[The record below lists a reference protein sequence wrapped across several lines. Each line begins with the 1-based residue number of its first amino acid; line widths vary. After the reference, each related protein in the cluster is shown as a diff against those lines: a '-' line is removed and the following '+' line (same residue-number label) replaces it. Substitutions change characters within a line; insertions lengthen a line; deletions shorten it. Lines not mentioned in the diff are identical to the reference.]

1 MIRFLVLGSL
11 LLVGFAQQTQQPEV
25 VPVVVALQDIPRGF
39 FLTEDA
45 VIGESAV
52 VSIVLYPADYLPAG
66 AAQSL
71 EQVMGQWVRMDIPRE
86 QPVSTYFLAPDLRQ
100 HPEAEL
106 PYPVAPSGYRVVKE
120 GLVEVTYDQPEKLHY
135 PDGLAAGDE
144 VQIIATTGLKVVW
157 QDETRILIPRATV
170 TLLTEETIIFSVT
183 PEEQTRLTEYL
194 ATGFPVTL
202 AAYAPSEGDNLILP
216 TEVITW
222 DMLTTRPVNPLVLPE
237 GADVLNLR
245 TLNE

>member
-1 MIRFLVLGSL
+1 MIRFLVLSSL
-11 LLVGFAQQTQQPEV
+11 LLVGFAQPIQQPEV
-25 VPVVVALQDIPRGF
+25 VPVVVALQEIPRGF

-52 VSIVLYPADYLPAG
+52 VGIALYPADYLPAG
-66 AAQSL
+66 AVQSL
-71 EQVMGQWVRMDIPRE
+71 EEVIGQWVRVDIPRE
-86 QPVSTYFLAPDLRQ
+86 QPVSAYFLAPDLRQ
-100 HPEAEL
+100 NPEAEL
-106 PYPVAPSGYRVVKE
+106 PYPVSPSGYRVVKE

-135 PDGLAAGDE
+135 PDGLAAGDD
-144 VQIIATTGLKVVW
+144 VLIIATTGLKIVW
-157 QDETRILIPRATV
+157 QDETTILIPRATV
-170 TLLTEETIIFSVT
+170 TLLTEEAIVFSVT
-183 PEEQTRLTEYL
+183 PEEQTRLSEYL

-202 AAYAPSEGDNLILP
+202 AAYAPSQADPPALTTNLM
-216 TEVITW
+216 TW

>member
-1 MIRFLVLGSL
+1 MIRFLVVSSL
-11 LLVGFAQQTQQPEV
+11 LLVGFAQNTQQPEV

-39 FLTEDA
+39 FLNEDA

-52 VSIVLYPADYLPAG
+52 VGIVLYPADYLPAG
-66 AAQSL
+66 AVQSL
-71 EQVMGQWVRMDIPRE
+71 EQVISQWVRVDIPRE
-86 QPVSTYFLAPDLRQ
+86 QPVSAYFLAPDLRQ
-100 HPEAEL
+100 NPEAEL
-106 PYPVAPSGYRVVKE
+106 PFPVSPSGYRMVKA
-120 GLVEVTYDQPEKLHY
+120 GLVEVSYDQPEKLRF

-144 VQIIATTGLKVVW
+144 VMIISTTGLKVIW
-157 QDETRILIPRATV
+157 QDETRILIPRATI

-183 PEEQTRLTEYL
+183 PEEQTPLTEYL

-202 AAYAPSEGDNLILP
+202 AAYSALAPVTPVFATDM
-216 TEVITW
+216 ITW
-222 DMLTTRPVNPLVLPE
+222 DILITRPVNPLVLPE